1 LPARPNPTPA
11 EFDLIRDF
19 SRSVE
24 LSVYPIAN
32 VGRTFVDLDAS
43 FFALCEKTNDFHPN
57 QIQIPQ
63 IQNSVGARLINE
75 RFQVFQMFL
84 LHSTCQSDRQFGSIK
99 VLFDL

>member
-1 LPARPNPTPA
+1 LPARPKPSPA

-24 LSVYPIAN
+24 FSIYPITN

-43 FFALCEKTNDFHPN
+43 PFALCEKTNDFHPY

-63 IQNSVGARLINE
+63 IQNSVGACLIDE
-75 RFQVFQMFL
+75 GFQVFQMFL
-84 LHSTCQSDRQFGSIK
+84 LHSTCQSDRQFVSVKI
-99 VLFDL
+99 LFDL

>member
-1 LPARPNPTPA
+1 LPERPKPSPA

-19 SRSVE
+19 SGSVE

-32 VGRTFVDLDAS
+32 VGRTFVDFHAS
-43 FFALCEKTNDFHPN
+43 PFALCEKTNDFHPN

-63 IQNSVGARLINE
+63 VQNSVGARLINE

>member
-1 LPARPNPTPA
+1 LPARPRPSQA
-11 EFDLIRDF
+11 EFDLICDF

-24 LSVYPIAN
+24 FSVYPIPN
-32 VGRTFVDLDAS
+32 VRRTFVDLDAS
-43 FFALCEKTNDFHPN
+43 PFALCEKTNHFHPD

-63 IQNSVGARLINE
+63 VQNSVGPRLINE

-84 LHSTCQSDRQFGSIK
+84 LHSTCKSDRQSGSIK